1 MKRISLFAILVLA
14 LTLFG
19 CNMPSSNDN
28 VPAPSDLS
36 ITHTYQTVEA
46 EMTRLAPT
54 ATQNI
59 LPPTATA
66 PPTPFIPTST
76 SLPPAT
82 ATPLPCNLAAF
93 EADVTVP
100 DGTVMSPGQVF
111 TKTWRLRNVGT
122 CTWTSGYQLVFH
134 QGDAM
139 GVPAGYAQALTAGT
153 VPPGGT
159 VDVSV
164 NLTAPMTP
172 GTYRGYWRLR
182 EPGGQYFGLRNGG
195 SFWVQIQVS
204 TAASSTVTLTAVAG
218 ESGTVRGDGHLT
230 TSEII
235 VGDSSTNFG
244 LQVFLSFNISAIPVT
259 ATITEVKI
267 DFTNYTLYGDPFA
280 GPGPTGGL
288 GCLGVY
294 QHDYGTLDAGDFY
307 AGVPSGPNFEWCT
320 AAALSEV
327 ATDNDFRLQLQAK
340 LGVSNRL
347 QARLQFPSV
356 FTDSDGN
363 ADAVALTNPRLIVTY
378 TTP

>member
-1 MKRISLFAILVLA
+1 MKKIALALLFVLA
-14 LTLFG
+14 LAS
-19 CNMPSSNDN
+19 CNLPRADN
-28 VPAPSDLS
+28 NPTPVSDLS
-36 ITHTYQTVEA
+36 LTQAYQTVEA
-46 EMTRLAPT
+46 ELTRLAPS
-54 ATQNI
+54 ATPNT
-59 LPPTATA
+59 LPPTSTA
-66 PPTPFIPTST
+66 PPTMSIPTST
-76 SLPPAT
+76 PLPPPT

-159 VDVSV
+159 VDISV
-164 NLTAPMTP
+164 TLTAPMAP

-182 EPGGQYFGLRNGG
+182 EPGGQYFGLRNGA

-204 TAASSTVTLTAVAG
+204 TAATSTVTLTAVAG
-218 ESGTVRGDGHLT
+218 ESGTVRGDGHLM

-235 VGDSSTNFG
+235 VGDSSTNLG
-244 LQVFLSFNISAIPVT
+244 LQVFLSFNITGIPVT

-267 DFTNYTLYGDPFA
+267 DFSAFTIYGNPFA
-280 GPGPTGGL
+280 SPPGGL
-288 GCLGVY
+288 GCVAVY
-294 QHDYGTLDAGDFY
+294 QQDYGVLDASDFY
-307 AGVPSGPNFEWCT
+307 VGVPSGPNFEWCSAT
-320 AAALSEV
+320 ALSEIV
-327 ATDNDFRLQLQAK
+327 TDNDFRAQLQAK
-340 LGVSNRL
+340 LGTSRL
-347 QARLQFPSV
+347 QARVQFPALA
-356 FTDSDGN
+356 TDGDGN
-363 ADAVALTNPRLIVTY
+363 ADAISFTAPKLIVTY

>member
-1 MKRISLFAILVLA
+1 MKKPIPVLFALLFVLA
-14 LTLFG
+14 LAS
-19 CNMPSSNDN
+19 CNLPRADN
-28 VPAPSDLS
+28 NPNPVSDLS
-36 ITHTYQTVEA
+36 LTQAYQTVEA
-46 EMTRLAPT
+46 ELTRLAPT
-54 ATQNI
+54 ATPNT
-59 LPPTATA
+59 LPPTST
-66 PPTPFIPTST
+66 PQPTLSIPTNT
-76 SLPPAT
+76 PLPPAT
-82 ATPLPCNLAAF
+82 PTPLPCNLAAF

-159 VDVSV
+159 VDISVS
-164 NLTAPMTP
+164 LTAPMTA

-182 EPGGQYFGLRNGG
+182 EPGGQYFGLRNGA

-204 TAASSTVTLTAVAG
+204 TAATNTVTLTAVAG
-218 ESGTVRGDGHLT
+218 ESGTVRGDGHFT

-235 VGDSSTNFG
+235 VGDSSSNFG
-244 LQVFLSFNISAIPVT
+244 LQVFLSFNITGIPVT

-267 DFTNYTLYGDPFA
+267 NFSEYTVFGDPF
-280 GPGPTGGL
+280 GGL
-288 GCLGVY
+288 GCVGVY
-294 QHDYGTLDAGDFY
+294 PQDYGVLDASDFY
-307 AGVPSGPNFEWCT
+307 VGVPSGPNFEWCT

-327 ATDNDFRLQLQAK
+327 VTDNDFRVQLQAK
-340 LGVSNRL
+340 LGMSNRL
-347 QARLQFPSV
+347 QARVQFPNLA
-356 FTDSDGN
+356 TDGDGN
-363 ADAVALTNPRLIVTY
+363 ADAISFTAPKLIVSY